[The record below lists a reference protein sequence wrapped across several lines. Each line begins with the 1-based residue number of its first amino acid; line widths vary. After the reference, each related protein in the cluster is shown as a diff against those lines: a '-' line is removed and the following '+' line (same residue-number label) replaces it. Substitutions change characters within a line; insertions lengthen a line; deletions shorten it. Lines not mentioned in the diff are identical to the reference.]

1 MYGSWFDNLRPKRP
15 ESIMSIFQTENNC
28 ILRFMR
34 LMKQHDIIAKDFVE
48 IICLIESSINNNLL
62 QKGGI
67 GKFIFKDAQNNWF
80 TVYRKQNMHKVHYLK
95 YGFWTHFK
103 EIFPDASQLYESKD
117 ILYSGSNKKYDPVV
131 NRFHLSLKR
140 ISKTI
145 DKNKFK
151 EFEREENVWNMY
163 AIPFEASSVQKL
175 RGSVLK
181 AAHHFPETNVL
192 TVAHALV
199 TSGVFVSLNYH
210 SKVNKAEKGAP
221 KPCRK
226 TVDRT
231 KPKDTFN
238 MKSRSDV
245 RFRRNSS
252 TESNTPW

>member
-1 MYGSWFDNLRPKRP
+1 MN
-15 ESIMSIFQTENNC
+15 IFQTENNC

-34 LMKQHDIIAKDFVE
+34 LMKQPDIIAKDFVE
-48 IICLIESSINNNLL
+48 IICLIENSINSNLL

-80 TVYRKQNMHKVHYLK
+80 TVFKKQKTHKVHYLK

-103 EIFPDASQLYESKD
+103 EIFPDKTQLYESKD
-117 ILYSGSNKKYDPVV
+117 ILYAGSNKKYDPVV

-151 EFEREENVWNMY
+151 EFDREENVWNMY
-163 AIPFEASSVQKL
+163 TIPFETSSIQKL

-181 AAHHFPETNVL
+181 AAHHFPETNFL

-199 TSGVFVSLNYH
+199 TSGVFVSVNYH
-210 SKVNKAEKGAP
+210 SKVNKVDKEGP
-221 KPCRK
+221 KPRRK
-226 TVDRT
+226 TIDRT
-231 KPKDTFN
+231 KPKDAFTFN
-238 MKSRSDV
+238 LKSRSDI

-252 TESNTPW
+252 TESNVMG